1 MKVLESSRN
10 LPAVN
15 FCHPRVCGDQHN
27 LIIDWIP
34 AFAGMTIPQSMTK
47 KQKEN
52 FTETLKVHGTKLL
65 ATVNKLAREGNVRRI
80 IVKDKYGKILLQFP
94 MLLGL
99 AGALISPLLASISL
113 IAFFVTEASL
123 VVERMPSKK
132 KAK

>member
-1 MKVLESSRN
+1 
-10 LPAVN
+10 
-15 FCHPRVCGDQHN
+15 
-27 LIIDWIP
+27 
-34 AFAGMTIPQSMTK
+34 MTK